1 MIYATRLGP
10 FEPSATAR
18 DNQELAAAA
27 PALTRAVRRQELR
40 TPSGDALFGT
50 DTSGLAQSYILY
62 SGREVLPIGG
72 FLGNVSA
79 SALATLQAD
88 ISCGYMRVFVLAVS
102 PPGPDSRERWIESH
116 CTRQPPSH
124 SRIVPR
130 PVGENL
136 RVPGRI
142 SPMRAALHRRQAA
155 GVSKAH
161 RGDRPCTSTA
171 AGHGNRDHHVRARA
185 RSGQHHGA
193 SRRAAAPRS
202 VGRSSERGW
211 RAGVKVDDQ
220 RGVRRVRQATGWGQE
235 EYAGSVAEDLRPRT
249 WGISGRGAC
258 RARLPGEED

>member
-1 MIYATRLGP
+1 MP
-10 FEPSATAR
+10 CS
-18 DNQELAAAA
+18 
-27 PALTRAVRRQELR
+27 ALTRPASRRV
-40 TPSGDALFGT
+40 
-50 DTSGLAQSYILY
+50 TSCTAAGRCCRSAAFSATCRPRRWPRCRPTSAAATCGYSCWRCHRRPGLAGAVDRI
-62 SGREVLPIGG
+62 
-72 FLGNVSA
+72 
-79 SALATLQAD
+79 ALHQA
-88 ISCGYMRVFVLAVS
+88 A
-102 PPGPDSRERWIESH
+102 
-116 CTRQPPSH
+116 PSH

-202 VGRSSERGW
+202 VGRSSERGVAGRREGRRPAG
-211 RAGVKVDDQ
+211 RA
-220 RGVRRVRQATGWGQE
+220 
-235 EYAGSVAEDLRPRT
+235 
-249 WGISGRGAC
+249 AC
-258 RARLPGEED
+258 RAGNRRGPGEVCRVGGGRPEAADPGHQRPRRVQRAHTSTGEPNANGARRAPAPRYAAD

>member
-1 MIYATRLGP
+1 MP
-10 FEPSATAR
+10 CS
-18 DNQELAAAA
+18 
-27 PALTRAVRRQELR
+27 ALTRPASRRV
-40 TPSGDALFGT
+40 
-50 DTSGLAQSYILY
+50 TSCTAA
-62 SGREVLPIGG
+62 GRCCR
-72 FLGNVSA
+72 SA
-79 SALATLQAD
+79 AFSATCRPRRWPRCRPTSAAAT
-88 ISCGYMRVFVLAVS
+88 CGYSCWRCHRQARTRGS
-102 PPGPDSRERWIESH
+102 GGSNRTAPGR
-116 CTRQPPSH
+116 PPSH

-161 RGDRPCTSTA
+161 RGDPPCTSTA

-235 EYAGSVAEDLRPRT
+235 KYAGSVAEDLRPRT

-258 RARLPGEED
+258 RARLPGEEG